1 MICICKYHTSDTC
14 QCWSSPWEPL
24 PADRAREEGVRK
36 VKKMKFSSFFY
47 PCQTSQTWGRFGMRG
62 IPEAPAAPEGCAA
75 ITECSETIQRHL
87 CAHMQA
93 GPAPTHPF
101 LVSSC
106 CSQTWQSNFSGFY
119 AAALCTMLLFPIKL
133 YFLTGLTLLLLGD
146 VGPSSTGGG
155 GSWVPL
161 QGPILPLHVP
171 MGPMTNPWNDSWQ
184 QSQKVLYLL

>member
-1 MICICKYHTSDTC
+1 MRF
-14 QCWSSPWEPL
+14 L
-24 PADRAREEGVRK
+24 
-36 VKKMKFSSFFY
+36 SFFY
-47 PCQTSQTWGRFGMRG
+47 PYPTSQTWRRFGMRG
-62 IPEAPAAPEGCAA
+62 TPEAPAAPEGCAA

-119 AAALCTMLLFPIKL
+119 AAALCIMLLFPIKL

-155 GSWVPL
+155 GSWYPCRA
-161 QGPILPLHVP
+161 PSCPS
-171 MGPMTNPWNDSWQ
+171 MSPWG
-184 QSQKVLYLL
+184 L